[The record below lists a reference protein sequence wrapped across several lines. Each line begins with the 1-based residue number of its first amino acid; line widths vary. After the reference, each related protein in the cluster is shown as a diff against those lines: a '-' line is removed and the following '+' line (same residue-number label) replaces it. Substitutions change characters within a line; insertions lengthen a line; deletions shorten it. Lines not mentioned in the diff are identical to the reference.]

1 MEVWATVNVAVD
13 LLEPEAFVLGHITM
27 LDFVL
32 LQILLLA
39 GDDIF
44 QEVYRMLVRREK
56 ELTDRDVL
64 VPWEVGLDLG
74 HQ

>member
-13 LLEPEAFVLGHITM
+13 LLQPEALVLGHITM
-27 LDFVL
+27 LNFVL

-44 QEVYRMLVRREK
+44 QEV
-56 ELTDRDVL
+56 
-64 VPWEVGLDLG
+64 
-74 HQ
+74 